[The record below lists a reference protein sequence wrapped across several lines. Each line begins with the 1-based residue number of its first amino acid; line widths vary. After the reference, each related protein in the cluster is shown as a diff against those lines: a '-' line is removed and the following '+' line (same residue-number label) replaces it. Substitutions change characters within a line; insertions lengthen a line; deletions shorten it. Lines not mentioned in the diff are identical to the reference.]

1 MPLSKIQAESMNL
14 ADTYAFTGTVSGTGG
29 LVLLSRQVVSSAV
42 SEVVFNNTLITS
54 TYDDYLLRMN
64 AVVPVT
70 DTANQR
76 FQTSGDNGS
85 SFDTNWYSNSIY
97 VRITDSASGGNG
109 VTDNQN
115 YFTFLNTAGTG
126 TNEVLGAQIWLNDVN
141 STTAKTWYGEN
152 VQKTAN
158 THYWKLTDGYF
169 RNSTGAVNYLRFYF
183 STGNIASG
191 TFSLYGLVKS

>member
-1 MPLSKIQAESMNL
+1 MAIIRANNNTLSSVTTLPFA
-14 ADTYAFTGTVSGTGG
+14 TGG

-54 TYDDYLLRMN
+54 TYDDYLFRMN

-97 VRITDSASGGNG
+97 VRITDSA
-109 VTDNQN
+109 
-115 YFTFLNTAGTG
+115 
-126 TNEVLGAQIWLNDVN
+126 
-141 STTAKTWYGEN
+141 
-152 VQKTAN
+152 
-158 THYWKLTDGYF
+158 
-169 RNSTGAVNYLRFYF
+169 VNYLKFYF
-183 STGNIASG
+183 SSGNIASG
-191 TFSLYGLVKS
+191 TFSLYGLVKT